1 MESDKSLNK
10 IKKLKPTN
18 AGVIVKHKKSSLYK
32 TISSM
37 YEKDYNLK
45 IDKKN

>member
-1 MESDKSLNK
+1 MEADKSLNK

-18 AGVIVKHKKSSLYK
+18 AGVNIRHQKSNLYK